1 MSEEGGILAKPP
13 KLFIRPNKKSKTS
26 VSKVQEWRIESRPT
40 KKKKKPTSTATTTT
54 KRPAVTCSSHPQH
67 NRRNSI
73 KKKRSKKKEKKTKP
87 KPQMTDFNYK
97 VHQ

>member
-40 KKKKKPTSTATTTT
+40 KKKKPTSTATTTT